1 MEFNSHLLFAPQKG
15 IFCFPGK
22 VEVGIYLGILLPSLR
37 KLEPFYHLTIFP
49 SLLPLLV
56 GKLLPSPS
64 SGHQRMRGKAGCV
77 WGGFQQVLL
86 TSALQPPNLYDRS
99 LDWASSLPPHWLL
112 HELKP
117 GCVGGGGVLALER
130 GAV

>member
-56 GKLLPSPS
+56 GKLLPSLS

-77 WGGFQQVLL
+77 
-86 TSALQPPNLYDRS
+86 
-99 LDWASSLPPHWLL
+99 
-112 HELKP
+112 
-117 GCVGGGGVLALER
+117 CVGGSSRSFSHLPSSPQTCMTGPLTGPAPSHHTGFFVS
-130 GAV
+130 